1 MEKTDLRIIKTLRQI
16 DASLLNNLSA
26 HPFQKITINMLCE
39 QAMINRS
46 TFYKYYLDKY
56 DLLDKYLNRTLE
68 DFRQHINVEFINAD
82 PSRIH
87 DICYINNFDSAL
99 EFIEKNK
106 ETYEI
111 LWNASTDRRIYDEM
125 TGIIRDNIISA
136 MKSTEKKT
144 VHQKKCAS
152 LYAYLFAS
160 NMMSLIQWWFQ
171 YYGTVTRSEIEQI
184 MTDNMHLGLFRTFK
198 KQMEKRQD

>member
-1 MEKTDLRIIKTLRQI
+1 MGKTDLRIIKTLAQI
-16 DASLLNNLSA
+16 DASLLKNLSE
-26 HPFQKITINMLCE
+26 HPFHKITINMLCSE
-39 QAMINRS
+39 AMINRS

-56 DLLDKYLNRTLE
+56 DLLDKFLTRTLE
-68 DFRQHINVEFINAD
+68 EFRLHINVEFINAD

-106 ETYEI
+106 EKYEI
-111 LWNASTDRRIYDEM
+111 LWNASTGRRIYDEM
-125 TGIIRDNIISA
+125 TEIIRENILSVMESSEERSA
-136 MKSTEKKT
+136 
-144 VHQKKCAS
+144 HQKKCAS

-171 YYGTVTRSEIEQI
+171 YYTTVSREEIEQI

-198 KQMEKRQD
+198 NTLKKGN

>member
-1 MEKTDLRIIKTLRQI
+1 MQI
-16 DASLLNNLSA
+16 R
-26 HPFQKITINMLCE
+26 P
-39 QAMINRS
+39 
-46 TFYKYYLDKY
+46 
-56 DLLDKYLNRTLE
+56 
-68 DFRQHINVEFINAD
+68 
-82 PSRIH
+82 RIH

-99 EFIEKNK
+99 EFLEKNK

-125 TGIIRDNIISA
+125 TEIIRDNILSA
-136 MKSTEKKT
+136 MKSAEKKT

-198 KQMEKRQD
+198 KQMENGRTETSCRTFLQKSSSHLPPYMRLHIIIGSVVDKEPDLATRDHNEEHRV

>member
-1 MEKTDLRIIKTLRQI
+1 MQI
-16 DASLLNNLSA
+16 R
-26 HPFQKITINMLCE
+26 P
-39 QAMINRS
+39 
-46 TFYKYYLDKY
+46 
-56 DLLDKYLNRTLE
+56 
-68 DFRQHINVEFINAD
+68 
-82 PSRIH
+82 RIH

-136 MKSTEKKT
+136 MKSAEKKT

-198 KQMEKRQD
+198 KQMEKRQGLKHPAVHFLQKSSSHLPPYMRLHIIIGSVVDKEPDLAARDHNEEHRV